1 MKAIGCILGLSPSFM
16 QWVRRD
22 GDLAATACG
31 YFKVK
36 DVICCYWQAAA
47 ITQIELCCS
56 FCIFAVC
63 SNQSSIEKD
72 NKNYS
77 IAQQS
82 SHPIFLMA
90 IHPFLL
96 LARFASNWSI
106 LTPWNLCIQEPTLQL
121 CLAAHETFCLR
132 GTILLIYI
140 EGKTCEVLA
149 ADVGLEETDKQ

>member
-1 MKAIGCILGLSPSFM
+1 MLSNSFINIPKSLLTKILLNFHESNRVHLRAVSLIHAVSQEGWRFGSNCLWIL
-16 QWVRRD
+16 QGERCN
-22 GDLAATACG
+22 LL
-31 YFKVK
+31 
-36 DVICCYWQAAA
+36 YWQAAA

-96 LARFASNWSI
+96 LAPARQWAPPIDSDFYIS
-106 LTPWNLCIQEPTLQL
+106 
-121 CLAAHETFCLR
+121 FVF
-132 GTILLIYI
+132 IYC
-140 EGKTCEVLA
+140 K
-149 ADVGLEETDKQ
+149 LEINGSFLSRK

>member
-1 MKAIGCILGLSPSFM
+1 MCLHLLSNSFINIPKSLLTKILLNFHESNRVHLRAVSLIHAVSQEGWRFGRNCLWIL
-16 QWVRRD
+16 QGERCN
-22 GDLAATACG
+22 LL
-31 YFKVK
+31 
-36 DVICCYWQAAA
+36 YWQAAA

-96 LARFASNWSI
+96 LARFASN
-106 LTPWNLCIQEPTLQL
+106 
-121 CLAAHETFCLR
+121 
-132 GTILLIYI
+132 
-140 EGKTCEVLA
+140 
-149 ADVGLEETDKQ
+149 